1 MTISYET
8 HAAPAPRS
16 MGRAIWNG
24 LRCRCPNCGEGKLF
38 RAYLKVDDTCPKC
51 GEELFHHRADDFPP
65 YIAIFIV
72 GHVLVGA
79 MLHMEMTQAASPMTY
94 LLTLIPLSIVLP
106 LLMLPSIKGAVVGL
120 QWSVGMHGFDPTQ
133 RDPALPDDM

>member
-1 MTISYET
+1 M
-8 HAAPAPRS
+8 A
-16 MGRAIWNG
+16 
-24 LRCRCPNCGEGKLF
+24 
-38 RAYLKVDDTCPKC
+38 DTCPNC

-94 LLTLIPLSIVLP
+94 LLTLLPAAVILP
-106 LLMLPSIKGAVVGL
+106 LIMLPSIKGAVVGL
-120 QWSVGMHGFDPTQ
+120 QWAAGMHGFDPTV
-133 RDPALPDDM
+133 RDPALPDEA